1 MEVIHTILGS
11 IIGIAIGL
19 IMITFADK
27 IADIIGSHVGTSIV
41 RDTNN
46 PWTYKI
52 LGSLLVV
59 ASFIGFFI

>member
-1 MEVIHTILGS
+1 
-11 IIGIAIGL
+11 
-19 IMITFADK
+19 MITFADK